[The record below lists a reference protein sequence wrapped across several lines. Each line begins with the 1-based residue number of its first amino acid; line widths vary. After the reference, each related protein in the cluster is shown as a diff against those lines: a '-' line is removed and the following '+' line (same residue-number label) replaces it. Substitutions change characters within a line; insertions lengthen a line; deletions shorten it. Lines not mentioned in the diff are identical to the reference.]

1 MADLVTVP
9 IVVRLEM
16 LSNLL
21 ALNLQLVLVLLPFF
35 AQLLFLLHM
44 LDLLV
49 RHALVVRL
57 ERLTA
62 LSTLL
67 PDVSLVGNA
76 ALHAR
81 LERSADLVPCLHAQ
95 HTRILNFAE
104 A

>member
-21 ALNLQLVLVLLPFF
+21 ALNLQLVLIFLPFF

-67 PDVSLVGNA
+67 PDASLVGNA
-76 ALHAR
+76 LHAW
-81 LERSADLVPCLHAQ
+81 LERSTGLVPCLHAK